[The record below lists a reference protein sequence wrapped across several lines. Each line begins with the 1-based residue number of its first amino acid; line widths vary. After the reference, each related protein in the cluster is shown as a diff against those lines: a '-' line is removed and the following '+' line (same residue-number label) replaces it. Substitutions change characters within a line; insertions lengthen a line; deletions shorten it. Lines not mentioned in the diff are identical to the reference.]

1 MIAGTIAFEDLALH
15 FMHQSTG
22 EVSLTVCDA
31 LAGKQG
37 SVLCNATLFAKAL
50 GIALDP
56 DGDTAEISA
65 EDYDALVAAVVPAM
79 PELEEGDT
87 NPLRWLP

>member
-1 MIAGTIAFEDLALH
+1 MIAGTIVFEDLILN

-31 LAGKQG
+31 ITGKEG
-37 SVLCNATLFAKAL
+37 SILCNPTLFAKAI

-56 DGDTAEISA
+56 DGDTYEISA
-65 EDYDALVAAVVPAM
+65 EDYDAMVAAVVPAM

>member
-1 MIAGTIAFEDLALH
+1 MIAGTIVFEDLTIN

-31 LAGKQG
+31 LTGKQG

-87 NPLRWLP
+87 NHLRWLP

>member
-1 MIAGTIAFEDLALH
+1 MIAGTLAFEDLTLH

-22 EVSLTVCDA
+22 EVSLTVCEA
-31 LAGKQG
+31 LTGKQG

-50 GIALDP
+50 GLALDP

-65 EDYDALVAAVVPAM
+65 EDYDALVDAVVPAM

>member
-1 MIAGTIAFEDLALH
+1 MIAGTIVFEDISLH

-22 EVSLTVCDA
+22 EVSLTVCEA
-31 LAGKQG
+31 LTGKQG

-50 GIALDP
+50 GLALDP

-65 EDYDALVAAVVPAM
+65 EDYDALVDAVVPAM
-79 PELEEGDT
+79 PWPEEGDT

>member
-1 MIAGTIAFEDLALH
+1 MIAGTLAFEDLTLH

-31 LAGKQG
+31 LTGKQG

-50 GIALDP
+50 GLALDP

-65 EDYDALVAAVVPAM
+65 EDYDALVDAVVPAM

>member
-1 MIAGTIAFEDLALH
+1 MIAGTIAFEDLTLH

-22 EVSLTVCDA
+22 EVSLTVCEA
-31 LAGKQG
+31 LTGKQG
-37 SVLCNATLFAKAL
+37 SVLCNSTLFAKAL

-56 DGDTAEISA
+56 DGDTYEISA
-65 EDYDALVAAVVPAM
+65 EDYDAMVAAVVPAM